1 MGALEQLLNH
11 PGLWRGR
18 GTVTQ
23 ENISVRP
30 SGFAPLDEALRGGWP
45 RGRLIELIGGPFG
58 CGETRILLPVLAD
71 CAAENL
77 RVVLV
82 SPPAV
87 PWIPG
92 WQQLGVF
99 PEQILLIRTEH
110 VDDAVWSCEQVLRHP
125 GTGAVLAWLQQP
137 GIASLRRLRLAAV
150 AGEACAFLFRPSPA
164 AAQPSPA
171 HLRIRWQGAQDHLRL
186 EIFKNTGGW
195 PARNAPVH
203 VPIESGIHHAP
214 PR

>member
-18 GTVTQ
+18 GAGIQKNT
-23 ENISVRP
+23 SVRS

-58 CGETRILLPVLAD
+58 CGETRILLPMLVD

-77 RVVLV
+77 RIVLV
-82 SPPAV
+82 GPPAA

-92 WQQLGVF
+92 WKQLGIS
-99 PEQILLIRTEH
+99 PEQILLIRTER

-137 GIASLRRLRLAAV
+137 GIALLRRLRLAAV
-150 AGEACAFLFRPSPA
+150 AGETCAFLYRPSTA

-195 PARNAPVH
+195 PAGNAPIH
-203 VPIESGIHHAP
+203 VPIEPGARHAP

>member
-1 MGALEQLLNH
+1 MGALDQLLNH

-18 GTVTQ
+18 GAGIQ
-23 ENISVRP
+23 ENVSVRS

-45 RGRLIELIGGPFG
+45 RGRLIELVGGPFG
-58 CGETRILLPVLAD
+58 CGETRILLPMLAD

-82 SPPAV
+82 GPPAA

-92 WQQLGVF
+92 WKQLGVP
-99 PEQILLIRTEH
+99 PEQILLIRTER

-125 GTGAVLAWLQQP
+125 GTGAVLAWLQHP

-150 AGEACAFLFRPSPA
+150 AGEACAFLYRPSTA

-195 PARNAPVH
+195 PAGNAPIH
-203 VPIESGIHHAP
+203 VPIGPGARHAP

>member
-11 PGLWRGR
+11 PGLWRGA
-18 GTVTQ
+18 GTP
-23 ENISVRP
+23 ENVSVRP

-58 CGETRILLPVLAD
+58 CGETRILLPMLAD
-71 CAAENL
+71 CATENL

-82 SPPAV
+82 GPPAA

-92 WQQLGVF
+92 WKQLGVP
-99 PEQILLIRTEH
+99 PEQILLIRTER

-125 GTGAVLAWLQQP
+125 GIGAVLAWLQQP

-150 AGEACAFLFRPSPA
+150 AGEACAFLYRPSTA
-164 AAQPSPA
+164 ATQPSPA

-195 PARNAPVH
+195 PARTAPIH
-203 VPIESGIHHAP
+203 VPIESGIRHAP
-214 PR
+214 QR